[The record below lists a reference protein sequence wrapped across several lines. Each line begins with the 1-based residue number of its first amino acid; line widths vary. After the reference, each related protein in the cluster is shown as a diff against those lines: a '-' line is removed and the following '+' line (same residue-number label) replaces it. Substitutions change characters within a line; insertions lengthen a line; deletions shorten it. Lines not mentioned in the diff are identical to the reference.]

1 MKTRIFRFAIP
12 LVVAGFVHLASL
24 SGVARAASVSEYDLK
39 TAYIYNFAV
48 FTEWSLGQL
57 IEGMALGVCVH
68 DDNPMHDALN
78 QLTGREVKGRQLVVK
93 SWEGL
98 QIPHGCHILL
108 LERGD
113 QEQWNAMRESA
124 SDSGMLTI
132 ADSEADLAGV
142 VITLVLEDGRLKFR
156 IDTAAARRA
165 DLVLS
170 AKLLRLADT
179 IQ

>member
-1 MKTRIFRFAIP
+1 MKARIFRFALP
-12 LVVAGFVHLASL
+12 LVVAGLVHLSSL
-24 SGVARAASVSEYDLK
+24 AGVARAASVPAYDLK

-48 FTEWSLGQL
+48 FTEWSFEHLTESMVL
-57 IEGMALGVCVH
+57 DVCVH
-68 DDNPMHDALN
+68 DANPMHDALN
-78 QLTGREVKGRQLVVK
+78 QLAGREVKGRQLVVK
-93 SWEGL
+93 PWEG
-98 QIPHGCHILL
+98 QQMPRRCHILL

-113 QEQWNAMRESA
+113 QEQWNAIRESA
-124 SDSGMLTI
+124 SDTGMLSI
-132 ADSEADLAGV
+132 ADSEAGLAGV